1 MMSIKQWLGING
13 AESRD
18 IDNKEFK
25 SNNGMLKLTGQ
36 VSSETDRIE
45 IHVYSPERDKN
56 NKIFEQHSQISPNN
70 INKDGTFSAE
80 LNIPSS
86 SSGNVRAELKTFDK
100 QGNVTTTEMTGYL
113 DGNNQKIDIISDSG
127 VIKDNE
133 NAWHSYSNNLEIKGQ
148 VEPGS
153 KVVRISTGYE
163 KPGHNMKN
171 ITQSIDEDGNFSYKL
186 DNLPPGNHVINVA
199 SIDADGNLASELF
212 HISVG
217 RKPGGVMMIDEDEN
231 VWTAKGKE
239 ITGSLFDNLHPDS
252 RAASPR
258 IISFSVAGKHA
269 RVGESIDIDDVGTI
283 KIEND
288 RYTFTPLA
296 DFTGRVPDI
305 VYHSTTQLAPGIRR
319 SFPREPD
326 YDDSV
331 LSIRVND
338 TAGNPY
344 EYRLETG
351 DNARGKNAEL
361 QGNMGKDVLIGDMR
375 NSAELE
381 INGEKIIYTVKAT
394 HDTLEGNNGN
404 DILFGDNISTFGLGF
419 KAEDGSDAFHALKSY
434 VGEHLGSTNDHAVRY
449 FIEENWSRLLDH
461 SSNGGNDTLL
471 GEAGN
476 DILIGGAGDDYLFG
490 GAGKDSYVFVT
501 NSDSGHD
508 TIVNFNFDQDKLVFT
523 ELLDKKRHFLEWDQ
537 EEHVLSFRGMKDGQT
552 YHNSIKFEGIKSDV
566 TLDDILKV
574 QEVLG

>member
-1 MMSIKQWLGING
+1 MSTKQWLGING

-18 IDNKEFK
+18 TDNNEFD
-25 SNNGMLKLTGQ
+25 SNNGLLKFTGQ
-36 VSSETDRIE
+36 VAEETDKIE
-45 IHVYSPERDKN
+45 IHVYSPAKDIN
-56 NKIFEQHSQISPNN
+56 NQIIEQHFQKSAIP
-70 INKDGTFSAE
+70 INQDGTFTAE
-80 LNIPSS
+80 LGIPSS
-86 SSGNVRAELKTFDK
+86 TSGDIRVELKAFDK
-100 QGNVTTTEMTGYL
+100 QGNVTTTQMTGYL
-113 DGNNQKIDIISDSG
+113 DGNEQEIDIVSDSG

-133 NAWHSYSNNLEIKGQ
+133 NAWHSYSNNLEIKGK
-148 VEPGS
+148 VEAGS
-153 KVVRISTGYE
+153 KLVLISEGYE
-163 KPGHNMKN
+163 KPSHAMKN
-171 ITQSIDEDGNFSYKL
+171 ITHLIDENGNFSYKL
-186 DNLPPGNHVINVA
+186 DNLSPGNHVINVA
-199 SIDADGNLASELF
+199 STDADGNLASELF
-212 HISVG
+212 HISIG
-217 RKPGGVMMIDEDEN
+217 RKPGGVVMIDGDEN

-239 ITGSLFDNLHPDS
+239 ISGSLFDNLHPDS

-258 IISFSVAGKHA
+258 ITSFSVDGKHA
-269 RVGESIDIDDVGTI
+269 KVGESIDIDNVGTI

-288 RYTFTPLA
+288 RYTFTPFA

-305 VYHSTTQLAPGIRR
+305 TYHSTTQLAPGIRR

-326 YDDSV
+326 NDDSV

-344 EYRLETG
+344 EYRLEAG

-375 NSAELE
+375 NSAELD
-381 INGEKIIYTVKAT
+381 INGEKITYTVKAT

-404 DILFGDNISTFGLGF
+404 DILFGDNISTAGLDF
-419 KAEDGSDAFHALKSY
+419 KAEDGSDAFHALQNY
-434 VGEHLGSTNDHAVRY
+434 VGEHLGSTSNHAVRH
-449 FIEENWSRLLDH
+449 FIEENWAQLLDR

-508 TIVNFNFDQDKLVFT
+508 TVVNFDFDQDKLVFT
-523 ELLDKKRHFLEWDQ
+523 ELLDKKQHFLEWDQ
-537 EEHVLSFRGMKDGQT
+537 EEHVLSFRGVKDGQT
-552 YHNSIKFEGIKSDV
+552 YQNSITFEGIKSDV